1 MKIWVIK
8 KKNKKRGNFYVV
20 RAYDEITGRTKALA
34 SFDYHKQAHAFANE
48 QKLEQPENLIPA
60 KIEYKESFKKYVQ
73 KVLNNELIVEETRL
87 NKAGAINNHIR
98 PAFDA
103 IYKLK
108 NDNLLSS
115 FKYLD
120 FDGAEVNFVQLIL
133 NSKCTAVRNRK
144 ASEGGGSITIR
155 TEKNLGK
162 KAIKDVI
169 QEFKQYVKFCHN
181 NSWKMPHKILDFKFP
196 QTFFQGYETEEQ
208 WVPTKKQVDK
218 LINSEKDFVNKVMWF
233 LGAETGARPNEILGL
248 CYEDIDLLS
257 EIPTIFFRHTT
268 DKWNIFR
275 PNTLKTLSSRRKIK
289 ISNKLAEMLK
299 TWMVQQAF
307 PRKEKGWTML
317 FGRISKA
324 MSKKRIKAAAK
335 KLGIDWVGG
344 LKPWRKYSYSLEREQ
359 NKIPEVVSKARRGW
373 TMNSRTPG
381 RYYHK
386 DLNNDPKAEHDAINE
401 QANELLH

>member
-73 KVLNNELIVEETRL
+73 SVLNNELIVEETRL
-87 NKAGAINNHIR
+87 NKVGAVNNHIH
-98 PAFDA
+98 PAFNI
-103 IYKLK
+103 IYEPKP
-108 NDNLLSS
+108 DNLLSS
-115 FKYLD
+115 FRYID
-120 FDGAEVNFVQLIL
+120 FENFVQLIL
-133 NSKCTAVRNRK
+133 KSKCTAVYNRK

-162 KAIKDVI
+162 KAIRDVV

-181 NSWKMPHKILDFKFP
+181 NSWKMPREILDFKFP
-196 QTFFQGYETEEQ
+196 KTFFQGYEIKDQ
-208 WVPTKKQVDK
+208 WVPTQKQVKK
-218 LINSEKDFVNKVMWF
+218 LINAEKDFVNKVMWS
-233 LGAETGARPNEILGL
+233 LAAETGARPNEILGL

-257 EIPTIFFRHTT
+257 EIPTIFFRHTI
-268 DKWNIFR
+268 DKWNCFR
-275 PNTLKTLSSRRKIK
+275 ANTLKTLSSRRKIK
-289 ISNKLAEMLK
+289 ISDKLAEMLK
-299 TWMVQQAF
+299 TWMVQQTF
-307 PRKEKGWTML
+307 PRKEQGYKL
-317 FGRISKA
+317 VFGRISKA
-324 MSKKRIKAAAK
+324 MSKKRIKSAAK

-344 LKPWRKYSYSLEREQ
+344 LKPFRKYSYSLEREQ
-359 NKIPEVVSKARRGW
+359 NKIPELVSKARRGW
-373 TMNSRTPG
+373 TMDSRTPG

-386 DLNNDPKAEHDAINE
+386 DLNNDPQAERDAINKLY
-401 QANELLH
+401 N